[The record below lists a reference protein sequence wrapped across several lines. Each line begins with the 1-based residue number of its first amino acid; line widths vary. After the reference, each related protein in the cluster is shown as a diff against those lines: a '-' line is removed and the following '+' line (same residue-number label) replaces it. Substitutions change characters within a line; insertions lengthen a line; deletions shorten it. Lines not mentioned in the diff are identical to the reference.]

1 MASNLTGTGAQHRRG
16 VHRDR
21 ERRSVE
27 EDHGERVGRDPA
39 VEGDHQHDGRS
50 AQPLCRRGDARGAR
64 GRHGRAAGRPGA
76 GVGCGRHVEGPDRQR
91 ELDGVEPD
99 GPGAQ
104 HRRGGDRGGAGRSV
118 EEDHGERV
126 GRDPAVEG
134 DHQHDGRSAQ
144 RVRRR
149 GDARGARGRHRRAA
163 GRTGERAGCGGHVEG
178 PDRQRELDGVEPD
191 GSGAQHR
198 RGGDRDRERRSVAQD
213 HRRCARRDPSVEGNA
228 EHDGGSAQPLRRR
241 GDARG
246 ARGRH
251 RRAARRSGAGAGC
264 CRHVEGPD
272 RQRELDGVEPDGAGA
287 QHRGGDNGGGARR
300 SRPQDHR
307 GREGRNPGAEEHH
320 QHDGRSAQRIRL
332 RGDARCARGRDRRQA
347 GWSGGGAGRG
357 GHVEGPDRQR
367 QLHGVEPD
375 RPGAQHRRGGDRDC
389 QRRSVEEDH
398 RGCAR
403 RNPAAEG
410 DAEHDGGS
418 APLVRRRGDA
428 GGARGRH
435 RRAAGWAGG
444 GARRRR
450 HVEGPDRQ
458 RQPAGGQS
466 QHAGAQHRR
475 GHHGGGARRSV
486 AQDHRRCVG

>member
-1 MASNLTGTGAQHRRG
+1 MA
-16 VHRDR
+16 
-21 ERRSVE
+21 
-27 EDHGERVGRDPA
+27 
-39 VEGDHQHDGRS
+39 
-50 AQPLCRRGDARGAR
+50 
-64 GRHGRAAGRPGA
+64 
-76 GVGCGRHVEGPDRQR
+76 RHVEGPDRQR
-91 ELDGVEPD
+91 ELDGVQPD

-104 HRRGGDRGGAGRSV
+104 HRRGGDRGGAGRPV

-163 GRTGERAGCGGHVEG
+163 GRAGERARRGRHVEG

-191 GSGAQHR
+191 RSGAQHR
-198 RGGDRDRERRSVAQD
+198 RGGDRDRQRRPVAQD
-213 HRRCARRDPSVEGNA
+213 HGRCARRDPSVEGDA

-251 RRAARRSGAGAGC
+251 GRTAWRAGAGAGRG
-264 CRHVEGPD
+264 RHVEGPD

-287 QHRGGDNGGGARR
+287 QHRRGHHGGGARR
-300 SRPQDHR
+300 SGPQDHR
-307 GREGRNPGAEEHH
+307 GREGRNSRAEEHH
-320 QHDGRSAQRIRL
+320 QHDGGPAQRIRL
-332 RGDARCARGRDRRQA
+332 GSDTRGARGRNRGQARRP
-347 GWSGGGAGRG
+347 GSGAGRG

-375 RPGAQHRRGGDRDC
+375 GPGAQHRRGGDRDR
-389 QRRSVEEDH
+389 QRRPVEEDH
-398 RGCAR
+398 RGRAR

-418 APLVRRRGDA
+418 APFLRRRGDA
-428 GGARGRH
+428 RGARGRH
-435 RRAAGWAGG
+435 RRAAWAVRLWCPVSA
-444 GARRRR
+444 ARGRI
-450 HVEGPDRQ
+450 
-458 RQPAGGQS
+458 
-466 QHAGAQHRR
+466 
-475 GHHGGGARRSV
+475 
-486 AQDHRRCVG
+486 